1 MPNRWPISSGNWS
14 DSAIWSGS
22 IIPTASDDV
31 YANSQSIYIDTD
43 ITVLTLRNAA
53 ITGVTQGGIFYLN
66 NGVNVNLTG
75 IPAMFH
81 TGPSV
86 FAVTNTPLVIISGS
100 NSATITGS
108 LGATSFGP
116 KIHLQENSNLFIS
129 GNLTATTNT
138 ANIGIRH
145 SSTGNLVITGSVS
158 GSTAGSSHAVYIDG
172 NGFLYILGNV
182 NGGSGNPSAGIEIV
196 NSCSISIIGNVT
208 GGTNTGAT
216 AIRSQA
222 NGGIINIQGNVIGGV
237 VAGGSGSPPHGILNS
252 VISKIIITGSVI
264 GRLGDGINNTGISE
278 IYVSGSV
285 ESGNLSIAG
294 SGFKRGISSTT
305 NGIISVIGSISS
317 SDATNGIQST
327 STTATNLFT
336 GPFYNTG
343 SYNAVYAYRM
353 QMLSTSSQ
361 WTFDT
366 ETAGVSKTLYTSNQL
381 PGVPQQT
388 DVRKGTTYNFGLTGS
403 LEMPDPTTVKTG
415 VSVDNTTGSAILTA
429 QDLFDVATQTLTDSG
444 SIGNLL
450 TGASTVQ
457 TVGATISSFKV

>member
-1 MPNRWPISSGNWS
+1 MANRWPIASGNWS
-14 DSAIWSGS
+14 NAAIWSGS

-81 TGPSV
+81 TGPAV

-108 LGATSFGP
+108 LGATTFGP
-116 KIHLQENSNLFIS
+116 KIHLQNNSSLRIS
-129 GNLTATTNT
+129 GSVVSTTNT
-138 ANIGIRH
+138 SNIGIRH
-145 SSTGNLVITGSVS
+145 SSTGTLIVTGSISASSGASSHCIYVDGSGSLFVSGSILGVSLGYGIYNLSSGNANVIGTISGPTGNNGAVSVYNLTNGNITVTGSVF
-158 GSTAGSSHAVYIDG
+158 GGPDANF
-172 NGFLYILGNV
+172 NGKWGIYNA
-182 NGGSGNPSAGIEIV
+182 GSGNV
-196 NSCSISIIGNVT
+196 
-208 GGTNTGAT
+208 
-216 AIRSQA
+216 
-222 NGGIINIQGNVIGGV
+222 
-237 VAGGSGSPPHGILNS
+237 
-252 VISKIIITGSVI
+252 
-264 GRLGDGINNTGISE
+264 
-278 IYVSGSV
+278 YVSGSV
-285 ESGNLSIAG
+285 RGGQGGQQANGVANISVGTVIIDGNISAGIAG
-294 SGFKRGISSTT
+294 SGPNASMFGVT
-305 NGIISVIGSISS
+305 NSGTGTLIVRGIISASIISPGVG
-317 SDATNGIQST
+317 AT
-327 STTATNLFT
+327 STTSTNLFT

-343 SYNAVYAYRM
+343 SFNAVYAYRM
-353 QMLSTSSQ
+353 QMLSTSSS
-361 WTFDT
+361 WRFDT

-388 DVRKGTTYNFGLTGS
+388 DVRKGTQYNFGLTGS
-403 LEMPDPTTVKTG
+403 LEMPDPTTVKQG
-415 VSVDNTTGSAILTA
+415 VAVDNTTGSAILTP
-429 QDLFDVATQTLTDSG
+429 QDMFDVATQTLTDSG